1 MSSKSSSSNL
11 VIPEDKK
18 LYYRANGESN
28 LPVWRLFLIFRL
40 KNEFGADASEM
51 IERLAVPARLTTP
64 YAFPVVA
71 APAAV
76 LSPLEERLTTK
87 RYETEMATY
96 IEAQLAWDR
105 SKAFITT
112 AIINC
117 MSESSIAR
125 INSVYETEY
134 TAAYTANNPLEIF
147 NIVVMAHTFSGQT
160 SGAEDRRHMYM
171 EFYSFGYEPPET
183 LYAFRKRFDLI
194 AMAIPDHNRTAAM
207 LAQAIYSGLARY
219 P

>member
-11 VIPEDKK
+11 AIPEDKK

-51 IERLAVPARLTTP
+51 IERLAVPAHLTTP

-71 APAAV
+71 APVAA

-96 IEAQLAWDR
+96 IEAQLAWGR

-125 INSVYETEY
+125 INSVYETELWHIPSVDRHLVPRIAATCTWSS
-134 TAAYTANNPLEIF
+134 TASDISLRRPC
-147 NIVVMAHTFSGQT
+147 MHSGSDLT
-160 SGAEDRRHMYM
+160 SWSAE
-171 EFYSFGYEPPET
+171 
-183 LYAFRKRFDLI
+183 
-194 AMAIPDHNRTAAM
+194 
-207 LAQAIYSGLARY
+207 
-219 P
+219 